1 MKRLSTLLL
10 VFCMLFALTACSN
23 DNTGATFTT
32 DTTGEENASQEEQ
45 RTEDLAIPLGD
56 TGATVVIPDEM
67 EFEAYESVQNDFFGG
82 GSSGDWCIIA
92 NTEPKSDYPDSTL
105 ADYAGLSA
113 EANDGIVAQDA
124 NGDYYF
130 TYVNEVDGDVYKLY
144 TAVREGANEYYRIS
158 FYCFDDTWEYYSDK
172 FAEWAA
178 TIEVE

>member
-1 MKRLSTLLL
+1 MKRLSALLL

-23 DNTGATFTT
+23 DNTG
-32 DTTGEENASQEEQ
+32 DENVSQGEQH
-45 RTEDLAIPLGD
+45 TEDLAISLGD
-56 TGATVVIPDEM
+56 TGATVVIPDAIA
-67 EFEAYESVQNDFFGG
+67 FEEYESVQNDFFGG
-82 GSSGDWCIIA
+82 DSGDWCVIA

-113 EANDGIVAQDA
+113 DANNGIVAQDA

-130 TYVNEVDGDVYKLY
+130 TYVNEVDGDVYKFY